1 MSVMRYG
8 LLFGACF
15 LSLWGCQAPVAGQ
28 EIPERFESV
37 SEAPLLAG
45 RPGEWDARIR
55 ERGWILRE
63 GGEWKL
69 WYTGYDPDRQPVR
82 MSLG

>member
-1 MSVMRYG
+1 MRYG

-45 RPGEWDARIR
+45 VPVSGMQGFVSVAGFCGRAGSGSCGIRAMTRI
-55 ERGWILRE
+55 GS
-63 GGEWKL
+63 
-69 WYTGYDPDRQPVR
+69 Q
-82 MSLG
+82 